1 MLQQAHE
8 AMEKMSAVAA
18 AVKDERWGDAER
30 GVHELRTTLDALS
43 NGIAEKV
50 RDELDAPEP
59 DRRDR
64 G

>member
-8 AMEKMSAVAA
+8 AMEKMSALAS

-30 GVHELRTTLDALS
+30 SLRELRTVLDALS
-43 NGIAEKV
+43 NGVAEHV
-50 RDELDAPEP
+50 RGALEAPEP

>member
-18 AVKDERWGDAER
+18 AVKEERWGDAER
-30 GVHELRTTLDALS
+30 SISELRTLLDAIS
-43 NGIAEKV
+43 NDVGDKV
-50 RDELDAPEP
+50 RGALGAPEP

>member
-8 AMEKMSAVAA
+8 AMEKMSAVAS

-30 GVHELRTTLDALS
+30 SLNELRTVLDALS
-43 NGIAEKV
+43 NGVAEQV
-50 RDELDAPEP
+50 RETLDAPEP